1 MALESKPL
9 SIANVHDGQTISLE
23 SGYAWSSDGKE
34 RFTPNYPNDNLMKNT
49 LKPSIGNTPPSSITA
64 PVDSSTLPCPVGYSA
79 TFSGGRIDI
88 FETSHVR
95 YTTVASQSGA
105 SEKYYRF
112 CTPSATNI
120 DNKLVPFEAG
130 KTYEISM
137 DIKASL
143 GKATLNWRGQWYNG
157 SGWDYMDGWH
167 AERVYGNGT
176 HYSRISKTFTIPEG
190 AKGVYFSLQLYGADG
205 SPNTVP
211 NGAWFQFTNLKV
223 SEGGKDAS
231 YPYTV
236 SSTEDEQNVYP
247 TYRGERQQPK
257 PINPNQVQGTLF
269 KTPWVQTWNSAGGT
283 VETTPDGIKLTAN
296 SDGQTGIGAPLWND
310 IPTREGLYVQFEA
323 RGTARG
329 EVYLLVKE
337 GSNTLMAMVALEE
350 TNWRK
355 CGFYFENPISYS
367 NILNFTIIIRGT
379 GAWIEIKEGTL
390 KVERMGET
398 INQGKPNMFSWN
410 LWRSSDKETIVS
422 VPVIKIQGKPNTWYN
437 AESNIPERVGA
448 TVANPYFDAFVYN
461 SSETA
466 PNSNTNGLGASYKRS
481 VKTNDDGIINLGL
494 RGGDTESLGHWV
506 AIREQKAPSE
516 WSLEPHE
523 IDNAPSYKWTRWS
536 GKDGASVKST
546 KTEWAINTSSVDE
559 PTTGWSTTIP
569 TLQKGKYLWTRTTW
583 KYTDST
589 TSVAY
594 TVNYIPVDGSTGN
607 GVKSI
612 AVTYA
617 VGTSGTT
624 QPSTGWQATPPNVTG
639 GQYLWTR
646 IIWTFT
652 DNSNQTTY
660 SVARFGQDGI
670 SVTGTQSEYVQTT
683 SSVEPTSGW
692 SATRPTPKIGMWLW
706 VRSRNTLSNGTYTNW
721 VVTSSYTG
729 RDSIFISATA
739 PSNPTTGTLWQKP
752 NDPTVLK
759 WNGTAWENWG
769 MSINNIVADNVIAEN
784 GMFKKVSGVEIV
796 GSTIRNPYNV
806 KYSDNSTGSG
816 EITLENS
823 QIKNNIKQYSS
834 TGVFKNAHSQIMA
847 ANYILMATTNEA
859 GNTNYNQL
867 YLDPDALN
875 LQTFSSNPNS
885 GGNGYGAEYS
895 STGLRLTDSRVS
907 LGNSK
912 LEIHDLIKVETT
924 ILDPASGWQRYSE
937 VMGYTNTPTATRV
950 GRTVQ
955 IAGAFKPINQ
965 LSAGQYIINQP
976 LPVWAR
982 PLNNVTLIH
991 QGSGMNRLLLE
1002 VRKDGAILV
1011 SRYGTTVDSA
1021 IPSGAWINISCVY
1034 AGQDLF

>member
-9 SIANVHDGQTISLE
+9 SIANVQDGQNPFLHTA
-23 SGYAWSSDGKE
+23 YAWSSDGKD
-34 RFTPNYPNDNLMKNT
+34 RFTLQYPNDNLVLNYDFSKDPTINGWT
-49 LKPSIGNTPPSSITA
+49 GNGATIEYSNGNMRVSFN
-64 PVDSSTLPCPVGYSA
+64 DSSTNRRVYYSNDLLTNYLPAGVKYSVTIDAYSNNNGLIRVGNFDALS
-79 TFSGGRIDI
+79 TWQTIKQGD
-88 FETSHVR
+88 
-95 YTTVASQSGA
+95 
-105 SEKYYRF
+105 
-112 CTPSATNI
+112 TPSTYKFEGLTAGATNAFSI
-120 DNKLVPFEAG
+120 
-130 KTYEISM
+130 
-137 DIKASL
+137 
-143 GKATLNWRGQWYNG
+143 QG
-157 SGWDYMDGWH
+157 S
-167 AERVYGNGT
+167 
-176 HYSRISKTFTIPEG
+176 
-190 AKGVYFSLQLYGADG
+190 
-205 SPNTVP
+205 
-211 NGAWFQFTNLKV
+211 
-223 SEGGKDAS
+223 
-231 YPYTV
+231 
-236 SSTEDEQNVYP
+236 
-247 TYRGERQQPK
+247 
-257 PINPNQVQGTLF
+257 
-269 KTPWVQTWNSAGGT
+269 
-283 VETTPDGIKLTAN
+283 
-296 SDGQTGIGAPLWND
+296 
-310 IPTREGLYVQFEA
+310 
-323 RGTARG
+323 
-329 EVYLLVKE
+329 
-337 GSNTLMAMVALEE
+337 SNTL
-350 TNWRK
+350 
-355 CGFYFENPISYS
+355 I
-367 NILNFTIIIRGT
+367 ITIT
-379 GAWIEIKEGTL
+379 K
-390 KVERMGET
+390 
-398 INQGKPNMFSWN
+398 
-410 LWRSSDKETIVS
+410 
-422 VPVIKIQGKPNTWYN
+422 IKIELGNTATIYTPN
-437 AESNIPERVGA
+437 
-448 TVANPYFDAFVYN
+448 
-461 SSETA
+461 
-466 PNSNTNGLGASYKRS
+466 
-481 VKTNDDGIINLGL
+481 
-494 RGGDTESLGHWV
+494 
-506 AIREQKAPSE
+506 PSE
-516 WSLEPHE
+516 DFANAYPLYMGQYSDYTQEPST
-523 IDNAPSYKWTRWS
+523 NPSQYTWMRTT
-536 GKDGASVKST
+536 GQNGASVKST
-546 KTEWAINTSSVDE
+546 KTEWAINTSSVNE
-559 PTTGWSTTIP
+559 PTSGWSTTIP
-569 TLQKGKYLWTRTTW
+569 TLEKGKYLWTRTTW
-583 KYTDST
+583 EYTDGT

-607 GVKSI
+607 GVESI

-646 IIWTFT
+646 IMWTFT
-652 DNSNQTTY
+652 DNTNQTTY
-660 SVARFGQDGI
+660 SVARFGQDGV

-683 SSVEPTSGW
+683 SSVEPTTGW
-692 SATRPTPKIGMWLW
+692 STTRPTPQIGMWLW

-867 YLDPDALN
+867 YLDPDALS

-924 ILDPASGWQRYSE
+924 MLDPAPGWQRYSD

-950 GRTVQ
+950 GRMVQ
-955 IAGAFKPINQ
+955 LAGAFKPINQ
-965 LSAGQYIINQP
+965 LSAGQYVINQP

-982 PLNNVTLIH
+982 PLNNITFIQ
-991 QGSGMNRLLLE
+991 QGSGVNRLLLE

-1011 SRYGTTVDSA
+1011 SRYGTTKDSA

>member
-9 SIANVHDGQTISLE
+9 SIANVQDGQNPFLHTA
-23 SGYAWSSDGKE
+23 YAWSSDGKD
-34 RFTPNYPNDNLMKNT
+34 RFTLQYPNENLWLKSTDFVNKQNGKITKDGKVYAPYGYGWVFSYVPTFKANT
-49 LKPSIGNTPPSSITA
+49 T
-64 PVDSSTLPCPVGYSA
+64 
-79 TFSGGRIDI
+79 
-88 FETSHVR
+88 
-95 YTTVASQSGA
+95 
-105 SEKYYRF
+105 
-112 CTPSATNI
+112 
-120 DNKLVPFEAG
+120 
-130 KTYEISM
+130 
-137 DIKASL
+137 
-143 GKATLNWRGQWYNG
+143 
-157 SGWDYMDGWH
+157 
-167 AERVYGNGT
+167 
-176 HYSRISKTFTIPEG
+176 
-190 AKGVYFSLQLYGADG
+190 
-205 SPNTVP
+205 
-211 NGAWFQFTNLKV
+211 
-223 SEGGKDAS
+223 
-231 YPYTV
+231 YTV
-236 SSTEDEQNVYP
+236 SCEVY
-247 TYRGERQQPK
+247 
-257 PINPNQVQGTLF
+257 NPADT
-269 KTPWVQTWNSAGGT
+269 KTSARIHYA
-283 VETTPDGIKLTAN
+283 TTPPIQRVLQIEPK
-296 SDGQTGIGAPLWND
+296 QIGTIQLQITVPEDTND
-310 IPTREGLYVQFEA
+310 INLFLLTDYPSYPS
-323 RGTARG
+323 
-329 EVYLLVKE
+329 VYWHYPKI
-337 GSNTLMAMVALEE
+337 EE
-350 TNWRK
+350 SDNA
-355 CGFYFENPISYS
+355 
-367 NILNFTIIIRGT
+367 TIYT
-379 GAWIEIKEGTL
+379 
-390 KVERMGET
+390 
-398 INQGKPNMFSWN
+398 PN
-410 LWRSSDKETIVS
+410 
-422 VPVIKIQGKPNTWYN
+422 
-437 AESNIPERVGA
+437 
-448 TVANPYFDAFVYN
+448 
-461 SSETA
+461 
-466 PNSNTNGLGASYKRS
+466 
-481 VKTNDDGIINLGL
+481 
-494 RGGDTESLGHWV
+494 
-506 AIREQKAPSE
+506 PSE
-516 WSLEPHE
+516 DFANAYPLYMGQYSDYTQEPST
-523 IDNAPSYKWTRWS
+523 NPSQYTWMRTT
-536 GKDGASVKST
+536 GQNGASVKST

-559 PTTGWSTTIP
+559 PTSGWSTTIP
-569 TLQKGKYLWTRTTW
+569 TLEKGKYLWTRTTW
-583 KYTDST
+583 EYTDGT

-624 QPSTGWQATPPNVTG
+624 APSTGWQATPPNVTG

-670 SVTGTQSEYVQTT
+670 SVTGTQSEYVQTA

-692 SATRPTPKIGMWLW
+692 STTRPTPQIGMWLW
-706 VRSRNTLSNGTYTNW
+706 VRTRNTLSNGTYTNW

-867 YLDPDALN
+867 YLDPDALS

-924 ILDPASGWQRYSE
+924 MLDPASGWQRYSE

-955 IAGAFKPINQ
+955 LAGAFKPINQ
-965 LSAGQYIINQP
+965 LSAGQYVINQP

-982 PLNNVTLIH
+982 PLNNITVIQ
-991 QGSGMNRLLLE
+991 QGSGVNRILLE

-1011 SRYGTTVDSA
+1011 SRYGTTADSA

>member
-9 SIANVHDGQTISLE
+9 SIANVQDGQNPFLHTA
-23 SGYAWSSDGKE
+23 YAWSSDGKD
-34 RFTPNYPNDNLMKNT
+34 RFTLQYPNENLA
-49 LKPSIGNTPPSSITA
+49 IGTSNSDKEVVMYGWDSYFPDTFRDFKHGDKMTA
-64 PVDSSTLPCPVGYSA
+64 RIWLAPQSYDVSVMIHERYADSTYRQTRGNVIKAGESGYSTA
-79 TFSGGRIDI
+79 TI
-88 FETSHVR
+88 
-95 YTTVASQSGA
+95 TV
-105 SEKYYRF
+105 
-112 CTPSATNI
+112 N
-120 DNKLVPFEAG
+120 V
-130 KTYEISM
+130 
-137 DIKASL
+137 
-143 GKATLNWRGQWYNG
+143 
-157 SGWDYMDGWH
+157 
-167 AERVYGNGT
+167 
-176 HYSRISKTFTIPEG
+176 PEG
-190 AKGVYFSLQLYGADG
+190 KELNYIQYSIRH
-205 SPNTVP
+205 
-211 NGAWFQFTNLKV
+211 
-223 SEGGKDAS
+223 
-231 YPYTV
+231 
-236 SSTEDEQNVYP
+236 SS
-247 TYRGERQQPK
+247 G
-257 PINPNQVQGTLF
+257 
-269 KTPWVQTWNSAGGT
+269 
-283 VETTPDGIKLTAN
+283 TTPDNKVTY
-296 SDGQTGIGAPLWND
+296 
-310 IPTREGLYVQFEA
+310 RE
-323 RGTARG
+323 
-329 EVYLLVKE
+329 
-337 GSNTLMAMVALEE
+337 N
-350 TNWRK
+350 
-355 CGFYFENPISYS
+355 
-367 NILNFTIIIRGT
+367 
-379 GAWIEIKEGTL
+379 
-390 KVERMGET
+390 KVEA
-398 INQGKPNMFSWN
+398 
-410 LWRSSDKETIVS
+410 SDKATIWT
-422 VPVIKIQGKPNTWYN
+422 PN
-437 AESNIPERVGA
+437 
-448 TVANPYFDAFVYN
+448 
-461 SSETA
+461 
-466 PNSNTNGLGASYKRS
+466 
-481 VKTNDDGIINLGL
+481 
-494 RGGDTESLGHWV
+494 
-506 AIREQKAPSE
+506 PSE
-516 WSLEPHE
+516 DFVNAYPLYMGQYSDHTQEPST
-523 IDNAPSYKWTRWS
+523 NPSKYTWMRTT
-536 GKDGASVKST
+536 GQNGASVKST

-559 PTTGWSTTIP
+559 PTSGWSTTIP
-569 TLQKGKYLWTRTTW
+569 TLEKGKYLWTRTTW
-583 KYTDST
+583 EYTDGT

-646 IIWTFT
+646 IMWTFT
-652 DNSNQTTY
+652 DNTNQTTY

-683 SSVEPTSGW
+683 SSVEPTTGW
-692 SATRPTPKIGMWLW
+692 STTRPTPQIGMWLW

-867 YLDPDALN
+867 YLDPDALS

-885 GGNGYGAEYS
+885 SGNGYGAEYS

-924 ILDPASGWQRYSE
+924 MLDPASGWQRYSE

-965 LSAGQYIINQP
+965 LSAGQYVINQP

>member
-9 SIANVHDGQTISLE
+9 SIANVQDGQNPFLHTA
-23 SGYAWSSDGKE
+23 YAWSSDGKE
-34 RFTPNYPNDNLMKNT
+34 RFTTTYPNENLIVHSTEVKNRNIHTTGLPYPDPNSNLMGDYIPVNAGDVLYFT
-49 LKPSIGNTPPSSITA
+49 QTEDPSSTYCFRWRWADKDKNYIERKA
-64 PVDSSTLPCPVGYSA
+64 EPAKKS
-79 TFSGGRIDI
+79 FS
-88 FETSHVR
+88 
-95 YTTVASQSGA
+95 
-105 SEKYYRF
+105 
-112 CTPSATNI
+112 
-120 DNKLVPFEAG
+120 
-130 KTYEISM
+130 
-137 DIKASL
+137 
-143 GKATLNWRGQWYNG
+143 W
-157 SGWDYMDGWH
+157 
-167 AERVYGNGT
+167 
-176 HYSRISKTFTIPEG
+176 
-190 AKGVYFSLQLYGADG
+190 
-205 SPNTVP
+205 TVP
-211 NGAWFQFTNLKV
+211 TGAYYFQ
-223 SEGGKDAS
+223 AS
-231 YPYTV
+231 YPNVGDNKIEFSTSPTIYTPSPADDFV
-236 SSTEDEQNVYP
+236 NAYPLYMGQYSDYTQEPSTNPSQYTWMRTTGQN
-247 TYRGERQQPK
+247 
-257 PINPNQVQGTLF
+257 
-269 KTPWVQTWNSAGGT
+269 
-283 VETTPDGIKLTAN
+283 
-296 SDGQTGIGAPLWND
+296 
-310 IPTREGLYVQFEA
+310 
-323 RGTARG
+323 
-329 EVYLLVKE
+329 
-337 GSNTLMAMVALEE
+337 
-350 TNWRK
+350 
-355 CGFYFENPISYS
+355 
-367 NILNFTIIIRGT
+367 
-379 GAWIEIKEGTL
+379 
-390 KVERMGET
+390 
-398 INQGKPNMFSWN
+398 
-410 LWRSSDKETIVS
+410 
-422 VPVIKIQGKPNTWYN
+422 
-437 AESNIPERVGA
+437 
-448 TVANPYFDAFVYN
+448 
-461 SSETA
+461 
-466 PNSNTNGLGASYKRS
+466 
-481 VKTNDDGIINLGL
+481 
-494 RGGDTESLGHWV
+494 
-506 AIREQKAPSE
+506 
-516 WSLEPHE
+516 
-523 IDNAPSYKWTRWS
+523 
-536 GKDGASVKST
+536 GASVKST

-583 KYTDST
+583 EYTDGT

-646 IIWTFT
+646 IVWTFT
-652 DNSNQTTY
+652 DNTNQTTY

-692 SATRPTPKIGMWLW
+692 SATRPTPQIGMWLW

-739 PSNPTTGTLWQKP
+739 PSNPTVGTLWQKP

-834 TGVFKNAHSQIMA
+834 TGVFKNAHSQIIA
-847 ANYILMATTNEA
+847 ANFILMATTNEA
-859 GNTNYNQL
+859 GNTIYNQL
-867 YLDPDALN
+867 YLDPDALS

-885 GGNGYGAEYS
+885 GDNGYGAEYS

-937 VMGYTNTPTATRV
+937 VIGYTNTPTATRV
-950 GRTVQ
+950 GRMVQ

-965 LSAGQYIINQP
+965 LGAGQYVINQP

-982 PLNNVTLIH
+982 PLKNVTLIH

-1002 VRKDGAILV
+1002 VRNDGAILV

>member
-9 SIANVHDGQTISLE
+9 SIANVQDGQNPFLHTA
-23 SGYAWSSDGKE
+23 YAWSSDGKD
-34 RFTPNYPNDNLMKNT
+34 RFTLQYPNENLMSNT
-49 LKPSIGNTPPSSITA
+49 ATPSIGNSPDIAITN
-64 PVDSSTLPCPVGYSA
+64 PVNSTTLPSPTDYSA

-88 FETSHVR
+88 TDATVR
-95 YTTVASQSGA
+95 YTTVASSGNA
-105 SEKYYRF
+105 QEKYYRF
-112 CTPSATNI
+112 CTPGATNI
-120 DNKLVPFEAG
+120 VNKLVPFEAG
-130 KTYEISM
+130 KTYELGV
-137 DIKASL
+137 DIRAFL
-143 GKATLNWRGQWYNG
+143 GERTNLAWRGKWYNG
-157 SGWDYMDGWH
+157 TQWVYMDEWNATALNVTGDF
-167 AERVYGNGT
+167 T
-176 HYSRISKTFTIPEG
+176 HVTKKMTIPEG
-190 AKGVYFSLQLYGADG
+190 AKSVYFSIQLYYNDNGINVPDG
-205 SPNTVP
+205 V
-211 NGAWFQFTNLKV
+211 WFEFKNLKV
-223 SEGGKDAS
+223 SEKYS
-231 YPYTV
+231 NPYT
-236 SSTEDEQNVYP
+236 P
-247 TYRGERQQPK
+247 
-257 PINPNQVQGTLF
+257 
-269 KTPWVQTWNSAGGT
+269 
-283 VETTPDGIKLTAN
+283 
-296 SDGQTGIGAPLWND
+296 
-310 IPTREGLYVQFEA
+310 
-323 RGTARG
+323 
-329 EVYLLVKE
+329 
-337 GSNTLMAMVALEE
+337 
-350 TNWRK
+350 
-355 CGFYFENPISYS
+355 
-367 NILNFTIIIRGT
+367 
-379 GAWIEIKEGTL
+379 
-390 KVERMGET
+390 
-398 INQGKPNMFSWN
+398 
-410 LWRSSDKETIVS
+410 
-422 VPVIKIQGKPNTWYN
+422 
-437 AESNIPERVGA
+437 
-448 TVANPYFDAFVYN
+448 
-461 SSETA
+461 
-466 PNSNTNGLGASYKRS
+466 
-481 VKTNDDGIINLGL
+481 
-494 RGGDTESLGHWV
+494 
-506 AIREQKAPSE
+506 APSE
-516 WSLEPHE
+516 DFVNAYPLYMGQYTDYVQEPSTE
-523 IDNAPSYKWTRWS
+523 PSKYTWMRTTGQNGS
-536 GKDGASVKST
+536 SVKST

-569 TLQKGKYLWTRTTW
+569 TLEKGKYLWTRTTW
-583 KYTDST
+583 EYTDST

-594 TVNYIPVDGSTGN
+594 TVNYIPVDGATGN

-646 IIWTFT
+646 IMWTFT
-652 DNSNQTTY
+652 DNTNQTTY

-692 SATRPTPKIGMWLW
+692 NATRPTPQIGMWLW

-834 TGVFKNAHSQIMA
+834 TGVFKNAHSQTMA
-847 ANYILMATTNEA
+847 ANFILMATTNEA
-859 GNTNYNQL
+859 GNTKYNQL
-867 YLDPDALN
+867 YLDPDALS

-924 ILDPASGWQRYSE
+924 ILDPASGWQRYSD

>member
-9 SIANVHDGQTISLE
+9 SIANVQDGQNPFLHTA
-23 SGYAWSSDGKE
+23 YAWSSDGKD
-34 RFTPNYPNDNLMKNT
+34 RFTTTYPNENLIVHSTEVKNRNIHTTGLPYPDPNSNLMGDYIPVNPGDVLYFT
-49 LKPSIGNTPPSSITA
+49 QTEDPSSTYCFRWRWADKDKNYIERKA
-64 PVDSSTLPCPVGYSA
+64 EPAKKS
-79 TFSGGRIDI
+79 FS
-88 FETSHVR
+88 
-95 YTTVASQSGA
+95 
-105 SEKYYRF
+105 
-112 CTPSATNI
+112 
-120 DNKLVPFEAG
+120 
-130 KTYEISM
+130 
-137 DIKASL
+137 
-143 GKATLNWRGQWYNG
+143 W
-157 SGWDYMDGWH
+157 
-167 AERVYGNGT
+167 
-176 HYSRISKTFTIPEG
+176 
-190 AKGVYFSLQLYGADG
+190 
-205 SPNTVP
+205 TVP
-211 NGAWFQFTNLKV
+211 TGAYYFQ
-223 SEGGKDAS
+223 AS
-231 YPYTV
+231 YPNVGYNKIEFSTSPTIYTP
-236 SSTEDEQNVYP
+236 SPADDFANAYPLYMGQYSDYTQEPSTNPSKYTWMRTTGQN
-247 TYRGERQQPK
+247 
-257 PINPNQVQGTLF
+257 
-269 KTPWVQTWNSAGGT
+269 
-283 VETTPDGIKLTAN
+283 
-296 SDGQTGIGAPLWND
+296 
-310 IPTREGLYVQFEA
+310 
-323 RGTARG
+323 
-329 EVYLLVKE
+329 
-337 GSNTLMAMVALEE
+337 
-350 TNWRK
+350 
-355 CGFYFENPISYS
+355 
-367 NILNFTIIIRGT
+367 
-379 GAWIEIKEGTL
+379 
-390 KVERMGET
+390 
-398 INQGKPNMFSWN
+398 
-410 LWRSSDKETIVS
+410 
-422 VPVIKIQGKPNTWYN
+422 
-437 AESNIPERVGA
+437 
-448 TVANPYFDAFVYN
+448 
-461 SSETA
+461 
-466 PNSNTNGLGASYKRS
+466 
-481 VKTNDDGIINLGL
+481 
-494 RGGDTESLGHWV
+494 
-506 AIREQKAPSE
+506 
-516 WSLEPHE
+516 
-523 IDNAPSYKWTRWS
+523 
-536 GKDGASVKST
+536 GASVKST

-559 PTTGWSTTIP
+559 PTSGWSATVP
-569 TLQKGKYLWTRTTW
+569 TLEKGKYLWTRTTW
-583 KYTDST
+583 EYTDGT

-624 QPSTGWQATPPNVTG
+624 APSTGWQATPPNVTG

-692 SATRPTPKIGMWLW
+692 STTRPTPQIGMWLW

-875 LQTFSSNPNS
+875 LQTFGSNPNS

-924 ILDPASGWQRYSE
+924 MLDPASGWQRYSN

-955 IAGAFKPINQ
+955 IAGAFKPINK
-965 LSAGQYIINQP
+965 LSAGQYVINQP

>member
-9 SIANVHDGQTISLE
+9 SIANVQDGQNPFLHTA
-23 SGYAWSSDGKE
+23 YAWSSDGKD
-34 RFTPNYPNDNLMKNT
+34 RFTLQYPNENLA
-49 LKPSIGNTPPSSITA
+49 IGTSNSDKEVVMYGWDSYFPDTFRDFKHGDKMTA
-64 PVDSSTLPCPVGYSA
+64 RIWLAPQSYDVSVMIHERYADSTYRQTRGNVIKAGESGYSTA
-79 TFSGGRIDI
+79 TI
-88 FETSHVR
+88 
-95 YTTVASQSGA
+95 TV
-105 SEKYYRF
+105 
-112 CTPSATNI
+112 N
-120 DNKLVPFEAG
+120 V
-130 KTYEISM
+130 
-137 DIKASL
+137 
-143 GKATLNWRGQWYNG
+143 
-157 SGWDYMDGWH
+157 
-167 AERVYGNGT
+167 
-176 HYSRISKTFTIPEG
+176 PEG
-190 AKGVYFSLQLYGADG
+190 KELNYIQYSIRH
-205 SPNTVP
+205 
-211 NGAWFQFTNLKV
+211 
-223 SEGGKDAS
+223 
-231 YPYTV
+231 
-236 SSTEDEQNVYP
+236 SS
-247 TYRGERQQPK
+247 G
-257 PINPNQVQGTLF
+257 
-269 KTPWVQTWNSAGGT
+269 
-283 VETTPDGIKLTAN
+283 TTPDNKVTY
-296 SDGQTGIGAPLWND
+296 
-310 IPTREGLYVQFEA
+310 RE
-323 RGTARG
+323 
-329 EVYLLVKE
+329 
-337 GSNTLMAMVALEE
+337 N
-350 TNWRK
+350 
-355 CGFYFENPISYS
+355 
-367 NILNFTIIIRGT
+367 
-379 GAWIEIKEGTL
+379 
-390 KVERMGET
+390 KVEA
-398 INQGKPNMFSWN
+398 
-410 LWRSSDKETIVS
+410 SDKATIWT
-422 VPVIKIQGKPNTWYN
+422 PN
-437 AESNIPERVGA
+437 
-448 TVANPYFDAFVYN
+448 
-461 SSETA
+461 
-466 PNSNTNGLGASYKRS
+466 
-481 VKTNDDGIINLGL
+481 
-494 RGGDTESLGHWV
+494 
-506 AIREQKAPSE
+506 PSE
-516 WSLEPHE
+516 DFVNAYPLYMGQYSDHTQEPST
-523 IDNAPSYKWTRWS
+523 NPSKYTWMRTT
-536 GKDGASVKST
+536 GQNGASVKST

-559 PTTGWSTTIP
+559 PTSGWSTTIP
-569 TLQKGKYLWTRTTW
+569 TLEKGKYLWTRTTW
-583 KYTDST
+583 EYTDGT

-646 IIWTFT
+646 IMWTFT
-652 DNSNQTTY
+652 DNTNQTTY

-683 SSVEPTSGW
+683 SSVEPTTGW
-692 SATRPTPKIGMWLW
+692 STTRPTPQIGMWLW

-867 YLDPDALN
+867 YLDPDALS

-885 GGNGYGAEYS
+885 SGNGYGAEYS

-924 ILDPASGWQRYSE
+924 MLDPASGWQRYSE

-965 LSAGQYIINQP
+965 LSAGQYVINQP

-982 PLNNVTLIH
+982 PLNNATLIH

>member
-9 SIANVHDGQTISLE
+9 SIANVQDGQNPFLHTA
-23 SGYAWSSDGKE
+23 YAWSSDGKD
-34 RFTPNYPNDNLMKNT
+34 RFTLQYPNENLA
-49 LKPSIGNTPPSSITA
+49 IG
-64 PVDSSTLPCPVGYSA
+64 
-79 TFSGGRIDI
+79 
-88 FETSHVR
+88 TS
-95 YTTVASQSGA
+95 
-105 SEKYYRF
+105 
-112 CTPSATNI
+112 N
-120 DNKLVPFEAG
+120 
-130 KTYEISM
+130 
-137 DIKASL
+137 
-143 GKATLNWRGQWYNG
+143 
-157 SGWDYMDGWH
+157 
-167 AERVYGNGT
+167 
-176 HYSRISKTFTIPEG
+176 
-190 AKGVYFSLQLYGADG
+190 
-205 SPNTVP
+205 
-211 NGAWFQFTNLKV
+211 
-223 SEGGKDAS
+223 
-231 YPYTV
+231 
-236 SSTEDEQNVYP
+236 
-247 TYRGERQQPK
+247 
-257 PINPNQVQGTLF
+257 
-269 KTPWVQTWNSAGGT
+269 
-283 VETTPDGIKLTAN
+283 
-296 SDGQTGIGAPLWND
+296 
-310 IPTREGLYVQFEA
+310 
-323 RGTARG
+323 
-329 EVYLLVKE
+329 
-337 GSNTLMAMVALEE
+337 
-350 TNWRK
+350 
-355 CGFYFENPISYS
+355 
-367 NILNFTIIIRGT
+367 
-379 GAWIEIKEGTL
+379 
-390 KVERMGET
+390 
-398 INQGKPNMFSWN
+398 
-410 LWRSSDKETIVS
+410 SDKEVVVFGWDRYFPDTFRDFKHGEKITARIWLAPQSYEVS
-422 VPVIKIQGKPNTWYN
+422 VMIHERYADSTYRQTRGNVIKAGESGYSTATITVNVPEGKELNYIQYSIRHSSGTTPENKVTYRENKVEASDKATIYTPN
-437 AESNIPERVGA
+437 
-448 TVANPYFDAFVYN
+448 
-461 SSETA
+461 
-466 PNSNTNGLGASYKRS
+466 
-481 VKTNDDGIINLGL
+481 
-494 RGGDTESLGHWV
+494 
-506 AIREQKAPSE
+506 PSE
-516 WSLEPHE
+516 DFANAYPLYMGQYSDYTQEPST
-523 IDNAPSYKWTRWS
+523 DPSKYTWMRTT
-536 GKDGASVKST
+536 GQNGASVKST

-559 PTTGWSTTIP
+559 PTSGWSTTIP
-569 TLQKGKYLWTRTTW
+569 TLEKGKYLWTRTTW
-583 KYTDST
+583 EYTDGT

-594 TVNYIPVDGSTGN
+594 TVNYIPVDGTTGN

-624 QPSTGWQATPPNVTG
+624 APTTGWQQTPPNVTG

-692 SATRPTPKIGMWLW
+692 STTRPTPQIGMWLW
-706 VRSRNTLSNGTYTNW
+706 VRTRNTLSNGTYTNW

-739 PSNPTTGTLWQKP
+739 PSNQTTGTLWQKP

-924 ILDPASGWQRYSE
+924 MLDPASGWQRYSD

-965 LSAGQYIINQP
+965 LSAGQYVINQP

>member
-9 SIANVHDGQTISLE
+9 SIANVQDGQNPFLHTA
-23 SGYAWSSDGKE
+23 YAWSSDGKD
-34 RFTPNYPNDNLMKNT
+34 RFTLQYPNENLWLKSTDFVNKQNGKITKDGKVYAPYGYGWAFSYVPTFKANT
-49 LKPSIGNTPPSSITA
+49 T
-64 PVDSSTLPCPVGYSA
+64 
-79 TFSGGRIDI
+79 
-88 FETSHVR
+88 
-95 YTTVASQSGA
+95 
-105 SEKYYRF
+105 
-112 CTPSATNI
+112 
-120 DNKLVPFEAG
+120 
-130 KTYEISM
+130 
-137 DIKASL
+137 
-143 GKATLNWRGQWYNG
+143 
-157 SGWDYMDGWH
+157 
-167 AERVYGNGT
+167 
-176 HYSRISKTFTIPEG
+176 
-190 AKGVYFSLQLYGADG
+190 
-205 SPNTVP
+205 
-211 NGAWFQFTNLKV
+211 
-223 SEGGKDAS
+223 
-231 YPYTV
+231 YTV
-236 SSTEDEQNVYP
+236 SCEVY
-247 TYRGERQQPK
+247 
-257 PINPNQVQGTLF
+257 NPADT
-269 KTPWVQTWNSAGGT
+269 KTSARIHYA
-283 VETTPDGIKLTAN
+283 TTPPIQRVLQIEPK
-296 SDGQTGIGAPLWND
+296 QIGTIQLQITVPED
-310 IPTREGLYVQFEA
+310 
-323 RGTARG
+323 
-329 EVYLLVKE
+329 
-337 GSNTLMAMVALEE
+337 
-350 TNWRK
+350 TN
-355 CGFYFENPISYS
+355 N
-367 NILNFTIIIRGT
+367 
-379 GAWIEIKEGTL
+379 
-390 KVERMGET
+390 
-398 INQGKPNMFSWN
+398 
-410 LWRSSDKETIVS
+410 
-422 VPVIKIQGKPNTWYN
+422 
-437 AESNIPERVGA
+437 
-448 TVANPYFDAFVYN
+448 
-461 SSETA
+461 
-466 PNSNTNGLGASYKRS
+466 
-481 VKTNDDGIINLGL
+481 INLFL
-494 RGGDTESLGHWV
+494 LTDYPSYPSVYWHYPKIEESDNPT
-506 AIREQKAPSE
+506 IYTPNPSE
-516 WSLEPHE
+516 DFANAYPLYMGQYSDYTQEPST
-523 IDNAPSYKWTRWS
+523 NPSQYTWMRTT
-536 GKDGASVKST
+536 GQNGASVKST

-559 PTTGWSTTIP
+559 PTSGWSATIP

-583 KYTDST
+583 EYTDGT

-646 IIWTFT
+646 IVWTFT
-652 DNSNQTTY
+652 DNTNQTTY

-692 SATRPTPKIGMWLW
+692 SATRPTPQIGMWLW
-706 VRSRNTLSNGTYTNW
+706 VRSRNTLSNGTYTSW

-847 ANYILMATTNEA
+847 ANFILMATTNEA

-867 YLDPDALN
+867 YLDPDALS

-924 ILDPASGWQRYSE
+924 MLNPASGWQRYSE

-955 IAGAFKPINQ
+955 LAGAFKPINQ

-982 PLNNVTLIH
+982 PLNNITVIQ
-991 QGSGMNRLLLE
+991 QGSGVNRILLE

-1011 SRYGTTVDSA
+1011 SRYGTTADSA

>member
-9 SIANVHDGQTISLE
+9 SIANVQDGQNPFLHTA
-23 SGYAWSSDGKE
+23 YAWSSDGKD
-34 RFTPNYPNDNLMKNT
+34 RFTLQYPNENLVLNYDFSKDPTTNGWA
-49 LKPSIGNTPPSSITA
+49 GNGATIEYSNGNMR
-64 PVDSSTLPCPVGYSA
+64 VLFNDSSTNRRVYYSNDLLTNYLSAGVKYSVTIDAFSNNNGLIRVGNFDALS
-79 TFSGGRIDI
+79 TWQTIKQGD
-88 FETSHVR
+88 
-95 YTTVASQSGA
+95 
-105 SEKYYRF
+105 
-112 CTPSATNI
+112 TPSTYKFEGITAGATNAFSI
-120 DNKLVPFEAG
+120 QGNSNALIITITK
-130 KTYEISM
+130 
-137 DIKASL
+137 IKIEL
-143 GKATLNWRGQWYNG
+143 GNTATIYTPNPSEDFANAYPLYMGQ
-157 SGWDYMDGWH
+157 
-167 AERVYGNGT
+167 
-176 HYSRISKTFTIPEG
+176 
-190 AKGVYFSLQLYGADG
+190 
-205 SPNTVP
+205 
-211 NGAWFQFTNLKV
+211 
-223 SEGGKDAS
+223 
-231 YPYTV
+231 
-236 SSTEDEQNVYP
+236 
-247 TYRGERQQPK
+247 
-257 PINPNQVQGTLF
+257 
-269 KTPWVQTWNSAGGT
+269 
-283 VETTPDGIKLTAN
+283 
-296 SDGQTGIGAPLWND
+296 
-310 IPTREGLYVQFEA
+310 
-323 RGTARG
+323 
-329 EVYLLVKE
+329 
-337 GSNTLMAMVALEE
+337 
-350 TNWRK
+350 
-355 CGFYFENPISYS
+355 YS
-367 NILNFTIIIRGT
+367 NYTQEPSTDPSKYTWMRTT
-379 GAWIEIKEGTL
+379 GQ
-390 KVERMGET
+390 
-398 INQGKPNMFSWN
+398 N
-410 LWRSSDKETIVS
+410 
-422 VPVIKIQGKPNTWYN
+422 
-437 AESNIPERVGA
+437 
-448 TVANPYFDAFVYN
+448 
-461 SSETA
+461 
-466 PNSNTNGLGASYKRS
+466 
-481 VKTNDDGIINLGL
+481 
-494 RGGDTESLGHWV
+494 
-506 AIREQKAPSE
+506 
-516 WSLEPHE
+516 
-523 IDNAPSYKWTRWS
+523 
-536 GKDGASVKST
+536 GASVKST

-559 PTTGWSTTIP
+559 PTSGWSTTIP
-569 TLQKGKYLWTRTTW
+569 TLEKGKYLWTRTTW
-583 KYTDST
+583 EYTDGT

-594 TVNYIPVDGSTGN
+594 TVNYIPIDGSTGN

-646 IIWTFT
+646 IVWTFT
-652 DNSNQTTY
+652 DNTNQTTY

-683 SSVEPTSGW
+683 NSVEPTTGW
-692 SATRPTPKIGMWLW
+692 STTRPTPQIGMWLW

-823 QIKNNIKQYSS
+823 QIKNNIKQYSN

-867 YLDPDALN
+867 YLDPDALS

-924 ILDPASGWQRYSE
+924 MLDPASGWQRYSD

-965 LSAGQYIINQP
+965 LSAGQYVINQP

>member
-1 MALESKPL
+1 MTLESKPL
-9 SIANVHDGQTISLE
+9 SIANVQDGQNPFLHTA
-23 SGYAWSSDGKE
+23 YAWSSDGKD
-34 RFTPNYPNDNLMKNT
+34 RFTLQYPNENLWLKSTDFVNKQNGKITKDGKVYAPYGYGWAFSYVPTFKANT
-49 LKPSIGNTPPSSITA
+49 T
-64 PVDSSTLPCPVGYSA
+64 
-79 TFSGGRIDI
+79 
-88 FETSHVR
+88 
-95 YTTVASQSGA
+95 
-105 SEKYYRF
+105 
-112 CTPSATNI
+112 
-120 DNKLVPFEAG
+120 
-130 KTYEISM
+130 
-137 DIKASL
+137 
-143 GKATLNWRGQWYNG
+143 
-157 SGWDYMDGWH
+157 
-167 AERVYGNGT
+167 
-176 HYSRISKTFTIPEG
+176 
-190 AKGVYFSLQLYGADG
+190 
-205 SPNTVP
+205 
-211 NGAWFQFTNLKV
+211 
-223 SEGGKDAS
+223 
-231 YPYTV
+231 YTV
-236 SSTEDEQNVYP
+236 SCEVY
-247 TYRGERQQPK
+247 
-257 PINPNQVQGTLF
+257 NPADT
-269 KTPWVQTWNSAGGT
+269 KTSARIHYA
-283 VETTPDGIKLTAN
+283 TTPPIQRVL
-296 SDGQTGIGAPLWND
+296 QIEPRQIGTIQLQITVPED
-310 IPTREGLYVQFEA
+310 
-323 RGTARG
+323 
-329 EVYLLVKE
+329 
-337 GSNTLMAMVALEE
+337 
-350 TNWRK
+350 TN
-355 CGFYFENPISYS
+355 N
-367 NILNFTIIIRGT
+367 
-379 GAWIEIKEGTL
+379 
-390 KVERMGET
+390 
-398 INQGKPNMFSWN
+398 
-410 LWRSSDKETIVS
+410 
-422 VPVIKIQGKPNTWYN
+422 
-437 AESNIPERVGA
+437 
-448 TVANPYFDAFVYN
+448 
-461 SSETA
+461 
-466 PNSNTNGLGASYKRS
+466 
-481 VKTNDDGIINLGL
+481 INLFL
-494 RGGDTESLGHWV
+494 LTDYPSYPSVYWHYPKIEESDNPT
-506 AIREQKAPSE
+506 IYTPNPSE
-516 WSLEPHE
+516 DFANAYPLYMGQYSDYTQEPST
-523 IDNAPSYKWTRWS
+523 DPSKYTWMRTT
-536 GKDGASVKST
+536 GQNGASVKST

-559 PTTGWSTTIP
+559 PTSGWSTTIP

-583 KYTDST
+583 EYTDGT

-646 IIWTFT
+646 IVWTFT
-652 DNSNQTTY
+652 DNTNQTTY

-692 SATRPTPKIGMWLW
+692 SATRPTPQIGMWLW
-706 VRSRNTLSNGTYTNW
+706 VRTRNTLSNGTYTNW

-847 ANYILMATTNEA
+847 ANFILMATTNEA

-867 YLDPDALN
+867 YLDPDALS

-924 ILDPASGWQRYSE
+924 MLDPASGWQRYSE

-955 IAGAFKPINQ
+955 LAGAFKPINQ
-965 LSAGQYIINQP
+965 LSAGQHIINQP

-982 PLNNVTLIH
+982 PLNNITVIQ
-991 QGSGMNRLLLE
+991 QGSGVNRILLE
-1002 VRKDGAILV
+1002 VRKDGTILV
-1011 SRYGTTVDSA
+1011 SRYGTTADSA

>member
-9 SIANVHDGQTISLE
+9 SIANVQDGQNPFLHTA
-23 SGYAWSSDGKE
+23 YAWSSDGKD
-34 RFTPNYPNDNLMKNT
+34 RFTLQYPNENLVLNYNF
-49 LKPSIGNTPPSSITA
+49 LKDPTTNGWVGNGATIEYSNGNMRVSFN
-64 PVDSSTLPCPVGYSA
+64 DSSTNRRVYYSNDLLTNYLPAGVKYSVTIDAYSNNNGLIRVGNFDALS
-79 TFSGGRIDI
+79 TWQTIKQGD
-88 FETSHVR
+88 
-95 YTTVASQSGA
+95 
-105 SEKYYRF
+105 
-112 CTPSATNI
+112 TPSTYKFEGLTAGATNAFSI
-120 DNKLVPFEAG
+120 
-130 KTYEISM
+130 
-137 DIKASL
+137 
-143 GKATLNWRGQWYNG
+143 QG
-157 SGWDYMDGWH
+157 S
-167 AERVYGNGT
+167 
-176 HYSRISKTFTIPEG
+176 
-190 AKGVYFSLQLYGADG
+190 
-205 SPNTVP
+205 
-211 NGAWFQFTNLKV
+211 
-223 SEGGKDAS
+223 
-231 YPYTV
+231 
-236 SSTEDEQNVYP
+236 
-247 TYRGERQQPK
+247 
-257 PINPNQVQGTLF
+257 
-269 KTPWVQTWNSAGGT
+269 
-283 VETTPDGIKLTAN
+283 
-296 SDGQTGIGAPLWND
+296 
-310 IPTREGLYVQFEA
+310 
-323 RGTARG
+323 
-329 EVYLLVKE
+329 
-337 GSNTLMAMVALEE
+337 SNTL
-350 TNWRK
+350 
-355 CGFYFENPISYS
+355 I
-367 NILNFTIIIRGT
+367 ITIT
-379 GAWIEIKEGTL
+379 K
-390 KVERMGET
+390 
-398 INQGKPNMFSWN
+398 
-410 LWRSSDKETIVS
+410 
-422 VPVIKIQGKPNTWYN
+422 IKIELGNTATIYTPN
-437 AESNIPERVGA
+437 
-448 TVANPYFDAFVYN
+448 
-461 SSETA
+461 
-466 PNSNTNGLGASYKRS
+466 
-481 VKTNDDGIINLGL
+481 
-494 RGGDTESLGHWV
+494 
-506 AIREQKAPSE
+506 PSE
-516 WSLEPHE
+516 DFANAYPLYMGQYSDYTQEPST
-523 IDNAPSYKWTRWS
+523 NPSQYTWMRTT
-536 GKDGASVKST
+536 GQNGASVKST

-559 PTTGWSTTIP
+559 PTSGWSATIP

-583 KYTDST
+583 EYTDGT

-652 DNSNQTTY
+652 DNTNQTTY

-683 SSVEPTSGW
+683 SSVEPTTGW
-692 SATRPTPKIGMWLW
+692 STTRPTPQIGMWLW

-834 TGVFKNAHSQIMA
+834 TGVFKNAHSQIIA
-847 ANYILMATTNEA
+847 ANFILMATTNEA

-867 YLDPDALN
+867 YLDPDALS

-955 IAGAFKPINQ
+955 LAGAFKPINQ

-982 PLNNVTLIH
+982 PLNNITVIQ
-991 QGSGMNRLLLE
+991 QGSGVNRILLE

-1011 SRYGTTVDSA
+1011 SRYGTTADSA

>member
-9 SIANVHDGQTISLE
+9 SIANVQDGQNPFLHTA
-23 SGYAWSSDGKE
+23 YAWSSDGTD
-34 RFTPNYPNDNLMKNT
+34 RFTTTYPNENLIVHSTEIKNRNIHTTGLPYNDPNSNLMGDY
-49 LKPSIGNTPPSSITA
+49 I
-64 PVDSSTLPCPVGYSA
+64 PVNAGDVLYFTQ
-79 TFSGGRIDI
+79 TED
-88 FETSHVR
+88 
-95 YTTVASQSGA
+95 
-105 SEKYYRF
+105 
-112 CTPSATNI
+112 PSATYCFRWRWADKDKNYI
-120 DNKLVPFEAG
+120 ER
-130 KTYEISM
+130 
-137 DIKASL
+137 KA
-143 GKATLNWRGQWYNG
+143 
-157 SGWDYMDGWH
+157 
-167 AERVYGNGT
+167 E
-176 HYSRISKTFTIPEG
+176 P
-190 AKGVYFSLQLYGADG
+190 AKKSFSW
-205 SPNTVP
+205 TVP
-211 NGAWFQFTNLKV
+211 TGAYYFQ
-223 SEGGKDAS
+223 AS
-231 YPYTV
+231 YPNVGDNKIEFSTSPTIYTP
-236 SSTEDEQNVYP
+236 SPADDFANAYPLYMGQYSDYTQEPSTNPSQYTWMRTTGQN
-247 TYRGERQQPK
+247 
-257 PINPNQVQGTLF
+257 GT
-269 KTPWVQTWNSAGGT
+269 
-283 VETTPDGIKLTAN
+283 
-296 SDGQTGIGAPLWND
+296 
-310 IPTREGLYVQFEA
+310 
-323 RGTARG
+323 
-329 EVYLLVKE
+329 
-337 GSNTLMAMVALEE
+337 
-350 TNWRK
+350 
-355 CGFYFENPISYS
+355 
-367 NILNFTIIIRGT
+367 
-379 GAWIEIKEGTL
+379 
-390 KVERMGET
+390 
-398 INQGKPNMFSWN
+398 
-410 LWRSSDKETIVS
+410 
-422 VPVIKIQGKPNTWYN
+422 
-437 AESNIPERVGA
+437 
-448 TVANPYFDAFVYN
+448 
-461 SSETA
+461 
-466 PNSNTNGLGASYKRS
+466 
-481 VKTNDDGIINLGL
+481 
-494 RGGDTESLGHWV
+494 
-506 AIREQKAPSE
+506 
-516 WSLEPHE
+516 
-523 IDNAPSYKWTRWS
+523 
-536 GKDGASVKST
+536 SVKST

-559 PTTGWSTTIP
+559 PTSGWITTIP
-569 TLQKGKYLWTRTTW
+569 TLEKGKYLWTRTTW
-583 KYTDST
+583 EYTDGT

-652 DNSNQTTY
+652 DNTNQTTY

-692 SATRPTPKIGMWLW
+692 STTRPTPQIGMWLW

-806 KYSDNSTGSG
+806 KYSDNSTGLG

-847 ANYILMATTNEA
+847 ANFILMATTNEA

-867 YLDPDALN
+867 YLDPDALS

-991 QGSGMNRLLLE
+991 QGSEMNRLLLE

>member
-1 MALESKPL
+1 MALESKLL
-9 SIANVHDGQTISLE
+9 SIANVQDGQNPFLHTA
-23 SGYAWSSDGKE
+23 YAWSSDGKD
-34 RFTPNYPNDNLMKNT
+34 RFTLKYPNDNLVLNYDFSKDPTTNGWV
-49 LKPSIGNTPPSSITA
+49 GNGATIEYSNGNMR
-64 PVDSSTLPCPVGYSA
+64 VLFNDSSTNRRVYYSNDLLTNHLPAGVKYSVTIDGYSNNNGLIRVGNFDA
-79 TFSGGRIDI
+79 LSTWQTIKQGD
-88 FETSHVR
+88 
-95 YTTVASQSGA
+95 
-105 SEKYYRF
+105 
-112 CTPSATNI
+112 TPSTYKFEGLTAGATNAFSI
-120 DNKLVPFEAG
+120 
-130 KTYEISM
+130 
-137 DIKASL
+137 
-143 GKATLNWRGQWYNG
+143 QG
-157 SGWDYMDGWH
+157 S
-167 AERVYGNGT
+167 
-176 HYSRISKTFTIPEG
+176 
-190 AKGVYFSLQLYGADG
+190 
-205 SPNTVP
+205 
-211 NGAWFQFTNLKV
+211 
-223 SEGGKDAS
+223 
-231 YPYTV
+231 
-236 SSTEDEQNVYP
+236 
-247 TYRGERQQPK
+247 
-257 PINPNQVQGTLF
+257 
-269 KTPWVQTWNSAGGT
+269 
-283 VETTPDGIKLTAN
+283 
-296 SDGQTGIGAPLWND
+296 
-310 IPTREGLYVQFEA
+310 
-323 RGTARG
+323 
-329 EVYLLVKE
+329 
-337 GSNTLMAMVALEE
+337 SNTL
-350 TNWRK
+350 
-355 CGFYFENPISYS
+355 I
-367 NILNFTIIIRGT
+367 ITIT
-379 GAWIEIKEGTL
+379 K
-390 KVERMGET
+390 
-398 INQGKPNMFSWN
+398 
-410 LWRSSDKETIVS
+410 
-422 VPVIKIQGKPNTWYN
+422 IKIELGNTATIYTPN
-437 AESNIPERVGA
+437 
-448 TVANPYFDAFVYN
+448 
-461 SSETA
+461 
-466 PNSNTNGLGASYKRS
+466 
-481 VKTNDDGIINLGL
+481 
-494 RGGDTESLGHWV
+494 
-506 AIREQKAPSE
+506 PSE
-516 WSLEPHE
+516 DFANAYPLYMGQYSDYTQEPST
-523 IDNAPSYKWTRWS
+523 DPSKYTWMRTT
-536 GKDGASVKST
+536 GQNGASVKST

-559 PTTGWSTTIP
+559 PTSGWSTTIP

-583 KYTDST
+583 EYTDGT

-594 TVNYIPVDGSTGN
+594 TVNYIPVDGLTGN

-612 AVTYA
+612 TVTYA

-692 SATRPTPKIGMWLW
+692 SATRPTPQIGMWLW

-867 YLDPDALN
+867 YLDPDALS

-907 LGNSK
+907 FGNSK

-924 ILDPASGWQRYSE
+924 MLDPASGWQRYSE

-950 GRTVQ
+950 GRMVQ
-955 IAGAFKPINQ
+955 LAGAFKPINQ
-965 LSAGQYIINQP
+965 LSAGQYVINQP

-982 PLNNVTLIH
+982 PLNNITFIQ
-991 QGSGMNRLLLE
+991 QGSGVNRLLLE

-1011 SRYGTTVDSA
+1011 SRYGTTADSA

-1034 AGQDLF
+1034 TCQDLF

>member
-9 SIANVHDGQTISLE
+9 SIANVQDGQNPFLHTA
-23 SGYAWSSDGKE
+23 YAWSSDGKD
-34 RFTPNYPNDNLMKNT
+34 RFTLQYPNENLA
-49 LKPSIGNTPPSSITA
+49 IGTSNSDKEVVMYGWDSYFPDTFRDFKHGDKMTA
-64 PVDSSTLPCPVGYSA
+64 RIWLAPQSYDVSVMIHERYADSTYRQTRGNVIKAGESGYSTA
-79 TFSGGRIDI
+79 TI
-88 FETSHVR
+88 
-95 YTTVASQSGA
+95 TV
-105 SEKYYRF
+105 
-112 CTPSATNI
+112 N
-120 DNKLVPFEAG
+120 V
-130 KTYEISM
+130 
-137 DIKASL
+137 
-143 GKATLNWRGQWYNG
+143 
-157 SGWDYMDGWH
+157 
-167 AERVYGNGT
+167 
-176 HYSRISKTFTIPEG
+176 PEG
-190 AKGVYFSLQLYGADG
+190 KELNYIQYSIRH
-205 SPNTVP
+205 
-211 NGAWFQFTNLKV
+211 
-223 SEGGKDAS
+223 
-231 YPYTV
+231 
-236 SSTEDEQNVYP
+236 SS
-247 TYRGERQQPK
+247 G
-257 PINPNQVQGTLF
+257 
-269 KTPWVQTWNSAGGT
+269 
-283 VETTPDGIKLTAN
+283 TTPDNKVTY
-296 SDGQTGIGAPLWND
+296 
-310 IPTREGLYVQFEA
+310 RE
-323 RGTARG
+323 
-329 EVYLLVKE
+329 
-337 GSNTLMAMVALEE
+337 N
-350 TNWRK
+350 
-355 CGFYFENPISYS
+355 
-367 NILNFTIIIRGT
+367 
-379 GAWIEIKEGTL
+379 
-390 KVERMGET
+390 KVEA
-398 INQGKPNMFSWN
+398 
-410 LWRSSDKETIVS
+410 SDKATIWT
-422 VPVIKIQGKPNTWYN
+422 PN
-437 AESNIPERVGA
+437 
-448 TVANPYFDAFVYN
+448 
-461 SSETA
+461 
-466 PNSNTNGLGASYKRS
+466 
-481 VKTNDDGIINLGL
+481 
-494 RGGDTESLGHWV
+494 
-506 AIREQKAPSE
+506 PSE
-516 WSLEPHE
+516 DFVNAYPLYMGQYSDHTQEPST
-523 IDNAPSYKWTRWS
+523 NPSKYTWMRTT
-536 GKDGASVKST
+536 GQNGASVKST

-559 PTTGWSTTIP
+559 PTSGWSTTIP
-569 TLQKGKYLWTRTTW
+569 TLEKGKYLWTRTTW
-583 KYTDST
+583 EYTDGT

-646 IIWTFT
+646 IMWTFT
-652 DNSNQTTY
+652 DNTNQTTY

-683 SSVEPTSGW
+683 SSVEPTTGW
-692 SATRPTPKIGMWLW
+692 STTRPTPQIGMWLW

-867 YLDPDALN
+867 YLDPDALS

-885 GGNGYGAEYS
+885 SGNGYGAEYS

-924 ILDPASGWQRYSE
+924 LLDPASGWQRYSE

-965 LSAGQYIINQP
+965 LSAGQYVINQP

-982 PLNNVTLIH
+982 PLNNATLIH

>member
-9 SIANVHDGQTISLE
+9 SIANVQDGQNPFLHTA
-23 SGYAWSSDGKE
+23 YAWSSDGKE
-34 RFTPNYPNDNLMKNT
+34 RFTTTYPNENLIVHSTEVKNRNIHTTGLPYPDPNSNLMGDYIPVNAGDVLYFT
-49 LKPSIGNTPPSSITA
+49 QTEDPSSTYCFRWRWADKDKNYIERKA
-64 PVDSSTLPCPVGYSA
+64 EPAKKS
-79 TFSGGRIDI
+79 FS
-88 FETSHVR
+88 
-95 YTTVASQSGA
+95 
-105 SEKYYRF
+105 
-112 CTPSATNI
+112 
-120 DNKLVPFEAG
+120 
-130 KTYEISM
+130 
-137 DIKASL
+137 
-143 GKATLNWRGQWYNG
+143 W
-157 SGWDYMDGWH
+157 
-167 AERVYGNGT
+167 
-176 HYSRISKTFTIPEG
+176 
-190 AKGVYFSLQLYGADG
+190 
-205 SPNTVP
+205 TVP
-211 NGAWFQFTNLKV
+211 TGAYYFQ
-223 SEGGKDAS
+223 AS
-231 YPYTV
+231 YPNVGDNKIEFSTSPTIYTP
-236 SSTEDEQNVYP
+236 SPTDDFANAYPLYMGQYSDYTQEPSTNPSQYTWMRTTGQN
-247 TYRGERQQPK
+247 
-257 PINPNQVQGTLF
+257 
-269 KTPWVQTWNSAGGT
+269 
-283 VETTPDGIKLTAN
+283 
-296 SDGQTGIGAPLWND
+296 
-310 IPTREGLYVQFEA
+310 
-323 RGTARG
+323 
-329 EVYLLVKE
+329 
-337 GSNTLMAMVALEE
+337 
-350 TNWRK
+350 
-355 CGFYFENPISYS
+355 
-367 NILNFTIIIRGT
+367 
-379 GAWIEIKEGTL
+379 
-390 KVERMGET
+390 
-398 INQGKPNMFSWN
+398 
-410 LWRSSDKETIVS
+410 
-422 VPVIKIQGKPNTWYN
+422 
-437 AESNIPERVGA
+437 
-448 TVANPYFDAFVYN
+448 
-461 SSETA
+461 
-466 PNSNTNGLGASYKRS
+466 
-481 VKTNDDGIINLGL
+481 
-494 RGGDTESLGHWV
+494 
-506 AIREQKAPSE
+506 
-516 WSLEPHE
+516 
-523 IDNAPSYKWTRWS
+523 
-536 GKDGASVKST
+536 GASVKST

-559 PTTGWSTTIP
+559 PTSGWSATIP

-583 KYTDST
+583 EYTDGT

-646 IIWTFT
+646 IMWTFT
-652 DNSNQTTY
+652 DNTNQTTY

-683 SSVEPTSGW
+683 SSVEPTTGW
-692 SATRPTPKIGMWLW
+692 STTRPTPQIGMWLW

-834 TGVFKNAHSQIMA
+834 TGVFKNAHSQIIA
-847 ANYILMATTNEA
+847 ANFILMATTNEA
-859 GNTNYNQL
+859 GNTIYNQL
-867 YLDPDALN
+867 YLDPDALS

-885 GGNGYGAEYS
+885 GDNGYGAEYS

-965 LSAGQYIINQP
+965 LSAGQYVINQP

-982 PLNNVTLIH
+982 PLNNVTLIQ
-991 QGSGMNRLLLE
+991 QGSGMNRVLLE

-1011 SRYGTTVDSA
+1011 SRYGTTADSA

>member
-9 SIANVHDGQTISLE
+9 SIANVQDGQNPFLHTA
-23 SGYAWSSDGKE
+23 YAWSSDGKD
-34 RFTPNYPNDNLMKNT
+34 RFTLQYPNDNLVLNYDFSKDPTTNGWV
-49 LKPSIGNTPPSSITA
+49 GNGATIEYSNGNMR
-64 PVDSSTLPCPVGYSA
+64 VLFNDSSTNRRVYYSNDLLTNYLSAGVKYSVTIDAYSNNNGLIRVGNFDALS
-79 TFSGGRIDI
+79 TWQTIKQGD
-88 FETSHVR
+88 
-95 YTTVASQSGA
+95 
-105 SEKYYRF
+105 
-112 CTPSATNI
+112 TPSTYKFEGLTAGATNAFSI
-120 DNKLVPFEAG
+120 
-130 KTYEISM
+130 
-137 DIKASL
+137 
-143 GKATLNWRGQWYNG
+143 QG
-157 SGWDYMDGWH
+157 S
-167 AERVYGNGT
+167 
-176 HYSRISKTFTIPEG
+176 
-190 AKGVYFSLQLYGADG
+190 
-205 SPNTVP
+205 
-211 NGAWFQFTNLKV
+211 
-223 SEGGKDAS
+223 
-231 YPYTV
+231 
-236 SSTEDEQNVYP
+236 
-247 TYRGERQQPK
+247 
-257 PINPNQVQGTLF
+257 
-269 KTPWVQTWNSAGGT
+269 
-283 VETTPDGIKLTAN
+283 
-296 SDGQTGIGAPLWND
+296 
-310 IPTREGLYVQFEA
+310 
-323 RGTARG
+323 
-329 EVYLLVKE
+329 
-337 GSNTLMAMVALEE
+337 SNTL
-350 TNWRK
+350 
-355 CGFYFENPISYS
+355 I
-367 NILNFTIIIRGT
+367 ITIT
-379 GAWIEIKEGTL
+379 K
-390 KVERMGET
+390 
-398 INQGKPNMFSWN
+398 
-410 LWRSSDKETIVS
+410 
-422 VPVIKIQGKPNTWYN
+422 IKIELGNTATIYTPN
-437 AESNIPERVGA
+437 
-448 TVANPYFDAFVYN
+448 
-461 SSETA
+461 
-466 PNSNTNGLGASYKRS
+466 
-481 VKTNDDGIINLGL
+481 
-494 RGGDTESLGHWV
+494 
-506 AIREQKAPSE
+506 PSE
-516 WSLEPHE
+516 DFANAYPLYMGQYSDYTQEPST
-523 IDNAPSYKWTRWS
+523 DPSKYTWMRTT
-536 GKDGASVKST
+536 GQNGASVKST

-559 PTTGWSTTIP
+559 PTSGWSTAIP

-583 KYTDST
+583 EYTDGT

-646 IIWTFT
+646 IVWTFT
-652 DNSNQTTY
+652 DNTNQTTY

-683 SSVEPTSGW
+683 SSVEPTTGW
-692 SATRPTPKIGMWLW
+692 SATRPTPQIGMWLW

-867 YLDPDALN
+867 YLDPDALS

-924 ILDPASGWQRYSE
+924 MLDPASGWQRYSE
-937 VMGYTNTPTATRV
+937 VIGYTNTPTATRV
-950 GRTVQ
+950 GRMVQ

-965 LSAGQYIINQP
+965 LDAGQYVINQP

-982 PLNNVTLIH
+982 PLKNVTLIH

-1002 VRKDGAILV
+1002 VRNDGAILV

-1021 IPSGAWINISCVY
+1021 IPSGAWVNISCVY

>member
-9 SIANVHDGQTISLE
+9 SIANVQDGQNPFLHTA
-23 SGYAWSSDGKE
+23 YAWSSDGKD
-34 RFTPNYPNDNLMKNT
+34 RFTLQYPNENLA
-49 LKPSIGNTPPSSITA
+49 IG
-64 PVDSSTLPCPVGYSA
+64 
-79 TFSGGRIDI
+79 
-88 FETSHVR
+88 TS
-95 YTTVASQSGA
+95 
-105 SEKYYRF
+105 
-112 CTPSATNI
+112 N
-120 DNKLVPFEAG
+120 
-130 KTYEISM
+130 
-137 DIKASL
+137 
-143 GKATLNWRGQWYNG
+143 
-157 SGWDYMDGWH
+157 
-167 AERVYGNGT
+167 
-176 HYSRISKTFTIPEG
+176 
-190 AKGVYFSLQLYGADG
+190 
-205 SPNTVP
+205 
-211 NGAWFQFTNLKV
+211 
-223 SEGGKDAS
+223 
-231 YPYTV
+231 
-236 SSTEDEQNVYP
+236 
-247 TYRGERQQPK
+247 
-257 PINPNQVQGTLF
+257 
-269 KTPWVQTWNSAGGT
+269 
-283 VETTPDGIKLTAN
+283 
-296 SDGQTGIGAPLWND
+296 
-310 IPTREGLYVQFEA
+310 
-323 RGTARG
+323 
-329 EVYLLVKE
+329 
-337 GSNTLMAMVALEE
+337 
-350 TNWRK
+350 
-355 CGFYFENPISYS
+355 
-367 NILNFTIIIRGT
+367 
-379 GAWIEIKEGTL
+379 
-390 KVERMGET
+390 
-398 INQGKPNMFSWN
+398 
-410 LWRSSDKETIVS
+410 SDKEVVMYGWDRYFPDTFRDFKHGDKMTARIWLAPQSYDVS
-422 VPVIKIQGKPNTWYN
+422 VMIHERYADSTYRQTRGNVIKAGESGYSTATITVNVPEGKELNYIQYSIRHSSGTTPENKVTYRENKVEASDKATIYTPN
-437 AESNIPERVGA
+437 
-448 TVANPYFDAFVYN
+448 
-461 SSETA
+461 
-466 PNSNTNGLGASYKRS
+466 
-481 VKTNDDGIINLGL
+481 
-494 RGGDTESLGHWV
+494 
-506 AIREQKAPSE
+506 PSE
-516 WSLEPHE
+516 DFANAYPLYMGQYSDYTQEPST
-523 IDNAPSYKWTRWS
+523 DPSKYTWMRTT
-536 GKDGASVKST
+536 GQNGASVKST

-559 PTTGWSTTIP
+559 PTSGWSTTIP
-569 TLQKGKYLWTRTTW
+569 TLEKGKYLWTRTTW
-583 KYTDST
+583 EYTDGT

-594 TVNYIPVDGSTGN
+594 TVNYIPVDGTTGN

-624 QPSTGWQATPPNVTG
+624 APTTGWQQTPPNVTG

-692 SATRPTPKIGMWLW
+692 STTRPTPQIGMWLW
-706 VRSRNTLSNGTYTNW
+706 VRTRNTLSNGTYTNW

-924 ILDPASGWQRYSE
+924 MLDPASGWQRYSD
-937 VMGYTNTPTATRV
+937 VMGYTSTPTATRV

-965 LSAGQYIINQP
+965 LSAGQYVINQP

>member
-9 SIANVHDGQTISLE
+9 SIANVQDGQNPFLHTA
-23 SGYAWSSDGKE
+23 YAWSSDGKD
-34 RFTPNYPNDNLMKNT
+34 RFTLQYPNENLLALGK
-49 LKPSIGNTPPSSITA
+49 
-64 PVDSSTLPCPVGYSA
+64 
-79 TFSGGRIDI
+79 I
-88 FETSHVR
+88 FNEP
-95 YTTVASQSGA
+95 YTVT
-105 SEKYYRF
+105 KTNYYF
-112 CTPSATNI
+112 
-120 DNKLVPFEAG
+120 K
-130 KTYEISM
+130 
-137 DIKASL
+137 DIKT
-143 GKATLNWRGQWYNG
+143 G
-157 SGWDYMDGWH
+157 
-167 AERVYGNGT
+167 
-176 HYSRISKTFTIPEG
+176 IPLE
-190 AKGVYFSLQLYGADG
+190 
-205 SPNTVP
+205 PNTVY
-211 NGAWFQFTNLKV
+211 AFQWDFTYISGNDGEQITLGYAQESGYFMQDGISVNISKKKAV
-223 SEGGKDAS
+223 FKTLATIPSDRQYLGLRLNR
-231 YPYTV
+231 
-236 SSTEDEQNVYP
+236 SSTITSSVYEY
-247 TYRGERQQPK
+247 TY
-257 PINPNQVQGTLF
+257 
-269 KTPWVQTWNSAGGT
+269 
-283 VETTPDGIKLTAN
+283 
-296 SDGQTGIGAPLWND
+296 
-310 IPTREGLYVQFEA
+310 
-323 RGTARG
+323 
-329 EVYLLVKE
+329 
-337 GSNTLMAMVALEE
+337 
-350 TNWRK
+350 
-355 CGFYFENPISYS
+355 
-367 NILNFTIIIRGT
+367 
-379 GAWIEIKEGTL
+379 L
-390 KVERMGET
+390 KVEKLGT
-398 INQGKPNMFSWN
+398 INEEPTIYTPN
-410 LWRSSDKETIVS
+410 
-422 VPVIKIQGKPNTWYN
+422 
-437 AESNIPERVGA
+437 
-448 TVANPYFDAFVYN
+448 
-461 SSETA
+461 
-466 PNSNTNGLGASYKRS
+466 
-481 VKTNDDGIINLGL
+481 
-494 RGGDTESLGHWV
+494 
-506 AIREQKAPSE
+506 PSE
-516 WSLEPHE
+516 DFANAYPLYMGQYSDYTQEPST
-523 IDNAPSYKWTRWS
+523 NPSQYTWMRTT
-536 GKDGASVKST
+536 GQNGASVKST

-559 PTTGWSTTIP
+559 PTSGWSTTIP

-583 KYTDST
+583 EYTDGT

-646 IIWTFT
+646 IVWTFT
-652 DNSNQTTY
+652 DNTNQTTY

-692 SATRPTPKIGMWLW
+692 STTRPTPQIGMWLW
-706 VRSRNTLSNGTYTNW
+706 VRTRNTLSNGTYTNW

-834 TGVFKNAHSQIMA
+834 TGVFKNVHSQIIA
-847 ANYILMATTNEA
+847 ANFILMATTNEA

-867 YLDPDALN
+867 YLDPDALS

-885 GGNGYGAEYS
+885 GGNSYGAEYS
-895 STGLRLTDSRVS
+895 STGLRITDSRVS

-924 ILDPASGWQRYSE
+924 MLDPASGWQRYSE
-937 VMGYTNTPTATRV
+937 VIGYTNTPTATRV

-955 IAGAFKPINQ
+955 LAGAFKPINQ
-965 LSAGQYIINQP
+965 LNAGQYTINQP

-982 PLNNVTLIH
+982 PLNNIAVIQ
-991 QGSGMNRLLLE
+991 QGSGVNRILIE

-1011 SRYGTTVDSA
+1011 SRYGTTADSA
-1021 IPSGAWINISCVY
+1021 IPSGAWINISCVF

>member
-9 SIANVHDGQTISLE
+9 SIANVHDGENPFLHTA
-23 SGYAWSSDGKE
+23 YAWSSDGKD
-34 RFTPNYPNDNLMKNT
+34 RFTLQYPNDNLVLNYDFSKDPTTNGWV
-49 LKPSIGNTPPSSITA
+49 GNGATIEYSNGNMR
-64 PVDSSTLPCPVGYSA
+64 VLFNDSSTNRRVYYSNDLLTNYLPAGVKYSVTIDAYSNNNGLIRVGNFDALS
-79 TFSGGRIDI
+79 TWQTIKQGD
-88 FETSHVR
+88 
-95 YTTVASQSGA
+95 
-105 SEKYYRF
+105 
-112 CTPSATNI
+112 TPSTY
-120 DNKLVPFEAG
+120 KFEG
-130 KTYEISM
+130 
-137 DIKASL
+137 
-143 GKATLNWRGQWYNG
+143 
-157 SGWDYMDGWH
+157 
-167 AERVYGNGT
+167 
-176 HYSRISKTFTIPEG
+176 
-190 AKGVYFSLQLYGADG
+190 
-205 SPNTVP
+205 
-211 NGAWFQFTNLKV
+211 
-223 SEGGKDAS
+223 
-231 YPYTV
+231 
-236 SSTEDEQNVYP
+236 
-247 TYRGERQQPK
+247 
-257 PINPNQVQGTLF
+257 
-269 KTPWVQTWNSAGGT
+269 
-283 VETTPDGIKLTAN
+283 LTA
-296 SDGQTGIGAPLWND
+296 
-310 IPTREGLYVQFEA
+310 
-323 RGTARG
+323 GTTNAFSIQG
-329 EVYLLVKE
+329 S
-337 GSNTLMAMVALEE
+337 SNTL
-350 TNWRK
+350 
-355 CGFYFENPISYS
+355 I
-367 NILNFTIIIRGT
+367 ITI
-379 GAWIEIKEGTL
+379 AK
-390 KVERMGET
+390 
-398 INQGKPNMFSWN
+398 
-410 LWRSSDKETIVS
+410 
-422 VPVIKIQGKPNTWYN
+422 IKIELGNTATIYTPN
-437 AESNIPERVGA
+437 
-448 TVANPYFDAFVYN
+448 
-461 SSETA
+461 
-466 PNSNTNGLGASYKRS
+466 
-481 VKTNDDGIINLGL
+481 
-494 RGGDTESLGHWV
+494 
-506 AIREQKAPSE
+506 PSE
-516 WSLEPHE
+516 DFANAYPLYMGQYSDYTQEPST
-523 IDNAPSYKWTRWS
+523 NPSQYMWMRTT
-536 GKDGASVKST
+536 GQNGASVKST

-569 TLQKGKYLWTRTTW
+569 TLEKGKYLWTRTTW
-583 KYTDST
+583 EYTDST

-646 IIWTFT
+646 IMWTFT
-652 DNSNQTTY
+652 DNTNQTTY

-683 SSVEPTSGW
+683 SSVEPTTGW
-692 SATRPTPKIGMWLW
+692 STTRPTPQIGMWLW

-847 ANYILMATTNEA
+847 ANFILMATTNEA
-859 GNTNYNQL
+859 GNTIYNQL
-867 YLDPDALN
+867 YLDPDALS
-875 LQTFSSNPNS
+875 LQTFSSDPNS

-924 ILDPASGWQRYSE
+924 ILDPASGWQRYSD

-1002 VRKDGAILV
+1002 VRKDGTILV

>member
-9 SIANVHDGQTISLE
+9 SIANVQDGQNPFLHTA
-23 SGYAWSSDGKE
+23 YAWSSDGKD
-34 RFTPNYPNDNLMKNT
+34 RFTTTYPNENLIVHSTEVKNRNIHTTGLPYPDPNSNLMGDYIPVNAGDVLYFTQTEDPSTTYCFRWRWADKDKNYIER
-49 LKPSIGNTPPSSITA
+49 KAEPAKKS
-64 PVDSSTLPCPVGYSA
+64 
-79 TFSGGRIDI
+79 FS
-88 FETSHVR
+88 
-95 YTTVASQSGA
+95 
-105 SEKYYRF
+105 
-112 CTPSATNI
+112 
-120 DNKLVPFEAG
+120 
-130 KTYEISM
+130 
-137 DIKASL
+137 
-143 GKATLNWRGQWYNG
+143 W
-157 SGWDYMDGWH
+157 
-167 AERVYGNGT
+167 
-176 HYSRISKTFTIPEG
+176 
-190 AKGVYFSLQLYGADG
+190 
-205 SPNTVP
+205 TVP
-211 NGAWFQFTNLKV
+211 TGAYYFQ
-223 SEGGKDAS
+223 AS
-231 YPYTV
+231 YPNVGDNKIEFSTSPTIYTP
-236 SSTEDEQNVYP
+236 SPADDFANAYPLYMGQYSDYTQEPSTNPSKYTWMRTTGQN
-247 TYRGERQQPK
+247 
-257 PINPNQVQGTLF
+257 
-269 KTPWVQTWNSAGGT
+269 
-283 VETTPDGIKLTAN
+283 
-296 SDGQTGIGAPLWND
+296 
-310 IPTREGLYVQFEA
+310 
-323 RGTARG
+323 
-329 EVYLLVKE
+329 
-337 GSNTLMAMVALEE
+337 
-350 TNWRK
+350 
-355 CGFYFENPISYS
+355 
-367 NILNFTIIIRGT
+367 
-379 GAWIEIKEGTL
+379 
-390 KVERMGET
+390 
-398 INQGKPNMFSWN
+398 
-410 LWRSSDKETIVS
+410 
-422 VPVIKIQGKPNTWYN
+422 
-437 AESNIPERVGA
+437 
-448 TVANPYFDAFVYN
+448 
-461 SSETA
+461 
-466 PNSNTNGLGASYKRS
+466 
-481 VKTNDDGIINLGL
+481 
-494 RGGDTESLGHWV
+494 
-506 AIREQKAPSE
+506 
-516 WSLEPHE
+516 
-523 IDNAPSYKWTRWS
+523 
-536 GKDGASVKST
+536 GASVKST

-559 PTTGWSTTIP
+559 PTSGWSTTIP

-583 KYTDST
+583 EYTDST

-646 IIWTFT
+646 IVWTFT
-652 DNSNQTTY
+652 DNTNQTTY

-692 SATRPTPKIGMWLW
+692 STTRPTPQIGMWLW
-706 VRSRNTLSNGTYTNW
+706 VRTRNTLSNGTYTNW

-769 MSINNIVADNVIAEN
+769 MSINNIVSDNVIAEN

-924 ILDPASGWQRYSE
+924 MLDPASGWQRYSN

-982 PLNNVTLIH
+982 PLNNITVIQ
-991 QGSGMNRLLLE
+991 QGSGVNRILIE

-1011 SRYGTTVDSA
+1011 SRYGTTADSA